1 MIPFPESFSDG
12 QLSGSIY
19 RFQKAGDTIP
29 MHEHD
34 EATAHITFVIKGSIV
49 ARGFEAAWESS
60 GSAGLLISFEES
72 MPHEIEALEDGTV
85 ILNLLKNSRR
95 V

>member
-1 MIPFPESFSDG
+1 LIPLPEPFLDG

-19 RFQKAGDTIP
+19 RFQKAGDNIP

-34 EATAHITFVIKGSIV
+34 EATSHVTFVLKGKIV
-49 ARGFEAAWESS
+49 VRGFESAWESS
-60 GSAGLLISFEES
+60 GAAGLLISFEAS